1 MGEKTDSPFLK
12 GSWAFLFPISASAQV
27 EEMGQKK
34 KKIKLSRK
42 AVKNV
47 QKRVRQE
54 AMWSG

>member
-34 KKIKLSRK
+34 KKIKLSRR